1 MQGHISFAKNAMHK
15 SLATTAT
22 QKQKKRGIGGAT
34 MAEYIERAEVL
45 KKFEEIK
52 SSVDITFADALYLD
66 GVMELIDSVPSADV
80 VEAVRCKDCK
90 WHDSVDGPTAKIEQ
104 LQSELEQVKRERDAA
119 VNEIKACYDI
129 QGIDDYY
136 PIYDLGICMC
146 CSHYS
151 DVVDRANG
159 EELACYDCQNASNWQ
174 WRGVKED
181 NRNETD

>member
-22 QKQKKRGIGGAT
+22 QRQKKRGIGGIT

-52 SSVDITFADALYLD
+52 NSVDITFADALYLD

-90 WHDSVDGPTAKIEQ
+90 WHDSVDGPMRQCDITDDDDFCSYGE
-104 LQSELEQVKRERDAA
+104 RED
-119 VNEIKACYDI
+119 
-129 QGIDDYY
+129 
-136 PIYDLGICMC
+136 
-146 CSHYS
+146 
-151 DVVDRANG
+151 
-159 EELACYDCQNASNWQ
+159 
-174 WRGVKED
+174 
-181 NRNETD
+181 

>member
-1 MQGHISFAKNAMHK
+1 
-15 SLATTAT
+15 
-22 QKQKKRGIGGAT
+22 

-104 LQSELEQVKRERDAA
+104 LQSELEQVKRER
-119 VNEIKACYDI
+119 NEAISCLRYSGECY
-129 QGIDDYY
+129 GCLYAIDDE
-136 PIYDLGICMC
+136 PALCEAC
-146 CSHYS
+146 NES
-151 DVVDRANG
+151 
-159 EELACYDCQNASNWQ
+159 EENCNESCTWFGDPCGNCNQYEKDNWK
-174 WRGVKED
+174 WRGAKED
-181 NRNETD
+181 KQNEDD

>member
-1 MQGHISFAKNAMHK
+1 
-15 SLATTAT
+15 
-22 QKQKKRGIGGAT
+22 

-52 SSVDITFADALYLD
+52 NSVDITFADALYLD

-119 VNEIKACYDI
+119 ITEITRGCDNCRYWHPGTNTLCTAPSGLRCNV
-129 QGIDDYY
+129 
-136 PIYDLGICMC
+136 
-146 CSHYS
+146 H
-151 DVVDRANG
+151 RREA
-159 EELACYDCQNASNWQ
+159 WQ
-174 WRGVKED
+174 WRGAKEGKHD
-181 NRNETD
+181 V